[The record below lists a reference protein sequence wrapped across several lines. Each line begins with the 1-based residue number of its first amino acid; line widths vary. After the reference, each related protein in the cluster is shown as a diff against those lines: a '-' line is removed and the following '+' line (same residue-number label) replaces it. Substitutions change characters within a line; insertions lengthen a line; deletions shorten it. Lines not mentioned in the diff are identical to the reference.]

1 MIDVAIAGGGPAG
14 LSLAILLAQ
23 AGAEVRVLERRGSAA
38 EGSRAI
44 GLHPPG
50 LDVLDAAGVGDAAV
64 AAGVR
69 IRGGRAVAR
78 NRTVAGLDF
87 GVLGGA
93 HPYVLALPQ
102 AVTVRLLEDRLAEI
116 APGALRRGVSVRGA
130 EGSPRGDGVAVRLD
144 GHGGGAEPP
153 AGLLRARYLVGAD
166 GTRSAVRDT
175 GGFAASGRGYPDR
188 YLMGDFADDSGF
200 GPTAVLF
207 LHERGIVECFPL
219 PGGVRRWVVRL
230 GRRDDPGPSGGAG
243 AGDGARTDPRW
254 LTEEILRRTGRRV
267 DPAGNSMLSWFATRR
282 RTVETMAAG
291 RTVLIGDAAHEV
303 SPIGGQ
309 GMTLGLADAAE
320 LAGLLLADREPTE
333 AELAAFSRRRL
344 AAARS
349 AGRQAHVNMALGR
362 PLPGPLLHGRNAL
375 IRQALRS
382 RPLADGIAHRFAMR
396 A

>member
-14 LSLAILLAQ
+14 LCLAILLAQ
-23 AGAEVRVLERRGSAA
+23 AGAEVRVLERRATAA

-50 LDVLDAAGVGDAAV
+50 LDVLDAAGVGRAAV

-69 IRGGRAVAR
+69 IRDGRAVAR

-102 AVTVRLLEDRLAEI
+102 AVTVRLLEDRLAEV
-116 APGALRRGVSVRGA
+116 APGALRRGVRVLGA
-130 EGSPRGDGVAVRLD
+130 AGTPRGDGVAVRL
-144 GHGGGAEPP
+144 GGNGGGAEPP
-153 AGLLRARYLVGAD
+153 AGVLPARYLVGAD
-166 GTRSAVRDT
+166 GTRSAVRDA
-175 GGFAASGRGYPDR
+175 GGFAASGREYPDR
-188 YLMGDFADDSGF
+188 YLMGDFADDSGL

-219 PGGVRRWVVRL
+219 PGAVRRWVVRL
-230 GRRDDPGPSGGAG
+230 GRRDDPGSPGGAG
-243 AGDGARTDPRW
+243 EGARTDPSW
-254 LTEEILRRTGRRV
+254 LAEEIRRRTGRRV
-267 DPAGNSMLSWFATRR
+267 DPAGNTMLSWFATRR

-320 LAGLLLADREPTE
+320 LAGLLLADRTPT
-333 AELAAFSRRRL
+333 AGELAAFSRRRL

-382 RPLADGIAHRFAMR
+382 RPLADGVARRFAMR